1 MTDMGNA
8 PILSKMSQR
17 LVTVAEMLR
26 DDSGKKLAVADV
38 GCDHGYVSIYLIQSG
53 IASSAV
59 AMDVRQG
66 PLSGASDNIREYGL
80 LDVITTRL
88 SDGLK
93 ELKKGETD
101 SLIIAGMGGKLMMRL
116 VKEGNLKELG
126 IRTAVLQPQSDISEF
141 RAFLRDEGF
150 FITDEKMILEDGKYY
165 FPMKVVTDMSQDE
178 KEDILNKNIKS
189 FLDLDNSLSR
199 EDVIRL
205 FDRYGVHNLLRK
217 DPLLKSFLEHGKEV
231 CESILKSLDDSHLG
245 RITEIKEELSDISFA
260 LKYMDE

>member
-93 ELKKGETD
+93 ELKKGEAD

-178 KEDILNKNIKS
+178 KEDILNKNIES

-205 FDRYGVHNLLRK
+205 FDRYGAHNLLRK

>member
-26 DDSGKKLAVADV
+26 DDSDKKLAVADV

-93 ELKKGETD
+93 ELKKGEAD

-165 FPMKVVTDMSQDE
+165 FPMKVVTDMSQGE

-189 FLDLDNSLSR
+189 FLDLDNTLSR

-205 FDRYGVHNLLRK
+205 FDRYGAHNLLRK

>member
-93 ELKKGETD
+93 ELKKGEAD

-141 RAFLRDEGF
+141 RAFLREEGF

-178 KEDILNKNIKS
+178 KEDTLNKNIKS

>member
-93 ELKKGETD
+93 ELKKGEAD

-126 IRTAVLQPQSDISEF
+126 IKIAVLQPQSDISEF

-205 FDRYGVHNLLRK
+205 FDRYGAHNLLRK

>member
-93 ELKKGETD
+93 ELKKGEAD

-189 FLDLDNSLSR
+189 FLDLDNALSR

-205 FDRYGVHNLLRK
+205 FDRYGAHNLLRK

>member
-38 GCDHGYVSIYLIQSG
+38 GCDHGYVSIYLVQSG

-93 ELKKGETD
+93 ELKKGEAD
-101 SLIIAGMGGKLMMRL
+101 SLIIAGMGGKLMERL

-126 IRTAVLQPQSDISEF
+126 IKTAVLQPQSDLSEF
-141 RAFLRDEGF
+141 RAFCEMKAFLS
-150 FITDEKMILEDGKYY
+150 
-165 FPMKVVTDMSQDE
+165 PMK
-178 KEDILNKNIKS
+178 
-189 FLDLDNSLSR
+189 R
-199 EDVIRL
+199 
-205 FDRYGVHNLLRK
+205 
-217 DPLLKSFLEHGKEV
+217 
-231 CESILKSLDDSHLG
+231 
-245 RITEIKEELSDISFA
+245 
-260 LKYMDE
+260 

>member
-38 GCDHGYVSIYLIQSG
+38 GCDHVYVSIYLIQSG

-93 ELKKGETD
+93 ELKKGEAD
-101 SLIIAGMGGKLMMRL
+101 SLIIAGMGGKLMTRL

-205 FDRYGVHNLLRK
+205 FDRYGAHNLLRK

>member
-93 ELKKGETD
+93 ELKKGEAD

-126 IRTAVLQPQSDISEF
+126 IRIAVLQPQSDISEF

-178 KEDILNKNIKS
+178 KEDILNKNIES

-205 FDRYGVHNLLRK
+205 FDRYGAHNLLRK